1 MFYTHHRSD
10 NNFRRL
16 EFICRCSWMSK
27 LSLFLPSLLLLV
39 LPRLLDLLD
48 GFIIIIDHLDPVFN
62 LQRTL
67 EIGFLGYILCFE
79 CLFQGISFDLIRSLN
94 HLAEF
99 IPVIHSLRNWYVAL
113 QISKNVDLI
122 PPRFLHLVLLGGWAF
137 GITDLVLMI
146 LRELLN
152 GFYQLGFLS
161 LLHQSFGI

>member
-1 MFYTHHRSD
+1 
-10 NNFRRL
+10 
-16 EFICRCSWMSK
+16 MSK

-79 CLFQGISFDLIRSLN
+79 CLFLSISFDLIRSLN

-99 IPVIHSLRNWYVAL
+99 IPVIHSLRN
-113 QISKNVDLI
+113 
-122 PPRFLHLVLLGGWAF
+122 
-137 GITDLVLMI
+137 
-146 LRELLN
+146 
-152 GFYQLGFLS
+152 
-161 LLHQSFGI
+161 